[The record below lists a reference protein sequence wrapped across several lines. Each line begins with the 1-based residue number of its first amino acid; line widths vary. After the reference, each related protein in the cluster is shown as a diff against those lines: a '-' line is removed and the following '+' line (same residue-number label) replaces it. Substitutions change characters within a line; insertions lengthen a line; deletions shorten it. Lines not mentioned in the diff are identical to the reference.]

1 MRRRPGAAPTRAG
14 RRAVLA
20 KAAGIA
26 AAGLAID
33 PAGTGRILAAV
44 QRAAPAVD
52 WMWSGAITPG
62 SARVR
67 ARVTVDGPVRLI
79 VTRSAGGDGTD
90 GQPARIVDPTGP
102 PSTDGVHTFD
112 VDGLQPD
119 TVYRYAVETAAGRD
133 ERIGRFRTFADGR
146 YSFAFAF
153 GSCASTGSN
162 NLIFDTIRRRA
173 PHFFLHLGDFHY
185 ANIGVDDPWRF
196 RDASNRVLRSPRQS
210 ALYRETPIVYVF
222 DDHDFGKDDADG
234 TSVTKAAVQRVYR
247 ERAPHY
253 PLPLSAVRPDAVPG
267 TGPLGP
273 IAQAFTVG
281 RARIIVTDTRSERT
295 PQRAADAATRTMLGP
310 AQRQWLVDE
319 LTRAADEKAPVV
331 FWANTVPWITK
342 ENPSSGHGWE
352 PYAHERAEIAG
363 TISKLGLTSRLIVLS
378 GDAHMAAID
387 DGTNSNYVAGSAPS
401 TKGVVVV
408 QAAPFS
414 RFPRSKGGP
423 YSHGRSTRN
432 HQFGWVEVRDAGDAL
447 TVHLSCRNQVG
458 LVIPGLELTV
468 TPR

>member
-1 MRRRPGAAPTRAG
+1 MTRPRRTAPTKVG
-14 RRAVLA
+14 RRTVLA
-20 KAAGIA
+20 RAAGIA

-33 PAGTGRILAAV
+33 QAGTGRILAAV

-52 WMWSGAITPG
+52 WLWSGAITAG
-62 SARVR
+62 SARIR
-67 ARVTVDGPVRLI
+67 ARATIEGPVRLL
-79 VTRSAGGDGTD
+79 VTHADGRDAASPKVVT
-90 GQPARIVDPTGP
+90 PTGP

-112 VDGLQPD
+112 ADGLQPD
-119 TVYRYAVETAAGRD
+119 TAYRYVVETAAGRD
-133 ERIGRFRTFADGR
+133 ERAGQFRTFADGPF
-146 YSFAFAF
+146 SFAFAF

-162 NLIFDTIRRRA
+162 NLIFDTMRRRN

-185 ANIGVDDPWRF
+185 ANIAVDDPWRF

-222 DDHDFGKDDADG
+222 DDHDFGLDDSDG
-234 TSVTKAAVQRVYR
+234 TSITKGSAQRVYR
-247 ERAPHY
+247 ERVPHY
-253 PLPLSAVRPDAVPG
+253 PLPLSAVPPGAPPG

-273 IAQAFTVG
+273 VAHAFTVG
-281 RARIIVTDTRSERT
+281 RARVIVTDTRSERT
-295 PQRAADAATRTMLGP
+295 PQRARDAATRTMLGP
-310 AQRQWLVDE
+310 AQRQWFVNE

-331 FWANTVPWITK
+331 FWACTVPWITK

-352 PYAHERAEIAG
+352 PYARERAEIAG
-363 TISKLGLTSRLIVLS
+363 TISKLGLTSRVIILS

-401 TKGVVVV
+401 TRGVVVV

-432 HQFGWVEVRDAGDAL
+432 HQFGWVEVTDTGGAVTVEL
-447 TVHLSCRNQVG
+447 TARNQAG
-458 LVIPGLELTV
+458 LVIPGLQLTLK
-468 TPR
+468 PA

>member
-1 MRRRPGAAPTRAG
+1 MSRRRGGTPTQPG

-20 KAAGIA
+20 RAAGLA

-33 PAGTGRILAAV
+33 QAGTARVLAAV

-52 WMWSGAITPG
+52 WLWSGAITPG

-79 VTRSAGGDGTD
+79 VTGADGRDTS
-90 GQPARIVDPTGP
+90 PRLVSPTGP
-102 PSTDGVHTFD
+102 PSTDGVYTFD
-112 VDGLQPD
+112 ADGLQPD
-119 TVYRYAVETAAGRD
+119 TAYRYVVETAAGRD
-133 ERIGRFRTFADGR
+133 ERVGRFRTFADGPF
-146 YSFAFAF
+146 SFSFAF

-162 NLIFDTIRRRA
+162 NLIFDTIRRRT
-173 PHFFLHLGDFHY
+173 PHFFLHLGDFNY

-210 ALYRETPIVYVF
+210 ALYREAPIVYVF
-222 DDHDFGKDDADG
+222 DDHDFGRDDSDG

-247 ERAPHY
+247 ERVPHY
-253 PLPLSAVRPDAVPG
+253 PLPLSAVPGGAAPG

-281 RARIIVTDTRSERT
+281 RARVIVSDTRSERT
-295 PQRAADAATRTMLGP
+295 PQRAPDADTRTMLGP

-319 LTRAADEKAPVV
+319 LTRAADEKAAVV
-331 FWANTVPWITK
+331 FWACTVPWITK
-342 ENPSSGHGWE
+342 ENPRSAHGWE
-352 PYAHERAEIAG
+352 LYARERAEIAG
-363 TISKLGLTSRLIVLS
+363 TIARLGLTRRLIILS

-387 DGTNSNYVAGSAPS
+387 DGTNSNYVTGSAPS
-401 TKGVVVV
+401 TKGCVVFH
-408 QAAPFS
+408 AAPFS

-432 HQFGWVEVRDAGDAL
+432 HQFGWVEVRDTGGDIIS
-447 TVHLSCRNQVG
+447 VRLSARTQLG
-458 LVIPGLELTV
+458 AVIPGLELTV
-468 TPR
+468 TPT

>member
-1 MRRRPGAAPTRAG
+1 MTRRPRPVPTRTG

-20 KAAGIA
+20 RAAGLA

-33 PAGTGRILAAV
+33 AAGTHELIAAV

-52 WMWSGAITPG
+52 WLWSGAITAG

-79 VTRSAGGDGTD
+79 VTHIDGRDVASPRVVT
-90 GQPARIVDPTGP
+90 PTGP

-112 VDGLQPD
+112 VDGLHAD
-119 TVYRYAVETAAGRD
+119 TAYHYAIETATGRD
-133 ERIGRFRTFADGR
+133 ARVGRFRTFANGP

-210 ALYRETPIVYVF
+210 ALYRESPIVYVF
-222 DDHDFGKDDADG
+222 DDHDFGTDDSDG
-234 TSVTKAAVQRVYR
+234 TSVTKASAQRVYR
-247 ERAPHY
+247 ERVPHY
-253 PLPLSAVRPDAVPG
+253 PLPLSAAPIGVAAG
-267 TGPLGP
+267 TGP

-281 RARIIVTDTRSERT
+281 RARVIVTDTRSERT
-295 PQRAADAATRTMLGP
+295 PQRSRDAATRTMLGQ
-310 AQRQWLVDE
+310 AQRQWFVDE

-342 ENPSSGHGWE
+342 ENPQSGHGWE
-352 PYAHERAEIAG
+352 PYARERAEIAG

-387 DGTNSNYVAGSAPS
+387 DGTNSNYVAGTAPS
-401 TKGVVVV
+401 THGFVVM

-432 HQFGWVEVRDAGDAL
+432 HQFGWVEVKDTGSAVTVEL
-447 TVHLSCRNQVG
+447 TARNQTG
-458 LVIPGLELTV
+458 NVIPGLQLTV
-468 TPR
+468 RPT

>member
-1 MRRRPGAAPTRAG
+1 MKRRPRAAPTRAG

-26 AAGLAID
+26 AAGLALD
-33 PAGTGRILAAV
+33 PAGTRRVLAAV
-44 QRAAPAVD
+44 QRVAPGVD

-67 ARVTVDGPVRLI
+67 ARVTVDGPARLI
-79 VTRSAGGDGTD
+79 VTPVGARSDSDG
-90 GQPARIVDPTGP
+90 PAPRIVPPTGP

-112 VDGLQPD
+112 IDDLQPD

-133 ERIGRFRTFADGR
+133 ERTGRFRTFADDR

-162 NLIFDTIRRRA
+162 NLVFDTIRRRA

-196 RDASNRVLRSPRQS
+196 REASNRTLRSPRQS
-210 ALYRETPIVYVF
+210 ALYREAPIVYVF
-222 DDHDFGKDDADG
+222 DDHDFGTDDADG

-247 ERAPHY
+247 ERVPHY
-253 PLPLSAVRPDAVPG
+253 PLPLSAVPRDAAPAA
-267 TGPLGP
+267 GPIGP
-273 IAQAFTVG
+273 IAQAFSIG

-295 PQRAADAATRTMLGP
+295 PQRAPDAATRTMLGP

-319 LTRAADEKAPVV
+319 LTRAADEQAPVV
-331 FWANTVPWITK
+331 FWACTVPWITK
-342 ENPSSGHGWE
+342 ENPRSGHGWE
-352 PYAHERAEIAG
+352 PYARERAEIAG
-363 TISKLGLTSRLIVLS
+363 TIAKLGLTSRLIVLS
-378 GDAHMAAID
+378 GDAHMASID

-401 TKGVVVV
+401 TKGFVVVH
-408 QAAPFS
+408 AAPFS

-432 HQFGWVEVRDAGDAL
+432 HQFGWVEVKDTGDAL
-447 TVHLSCRNQVG
+447 TVALSCRNQVG

>member
-1 MRRRPGAAPTRAG
+1 MTRRAAPTRSG

-20 KAAGIA
+20 KAAGLA

-33 PAGTGRILAAV
+33 RAGTTRILAAV

-52 WMWSGAITPG
+52 WLWSGAISSS

-79 VTRSAGGDGTD
+79 VSPGDGPPRSD
-90 GQPARIVDPTGP
+90 APGRIVNPTGP

-112 VDGLQPD
+112 LDGLQPD
-119 TVYRYAVETAAGRD
+119 TVHRYAVETAAGRD
-133 ERIGRFRTFADGR
+133 DRTGRFRTFRDGP

-173 PHFFLHLGDFHY
+173 PHFVLHLGDFHY
-185 ANIGVDDPWRF
+185 ANIRVDDPWRF
-196 RDASNRVLRSPRQS
+196 RDACNRVLRSPRQS

-222 DDHDFGKDDADG
+222 DDHDFGADDSDG
-234 TSVTKAAVQRVYR
+234 TSMTRAAVQRVYR
-247 ERAPHY
+247 ERVPHY
-253 PLPLSAVRPDAVPG
+253 PLPLSSVAPG
-267 TGPLGP
+267 AAAGAGPLGP

-281 RARIIVTDTRSERT
+281 RARIIATDTRSERT
-295 PQRAADAATRTMLGP
+295 PQRAADAASRTMLGP

-319 LTRAADEKAPVV
+319 LTRAADETVPLV
-331 FWANTVPWITK
+331 FWACTVPWITK
-342 ENPSSGHGWE
+342 ENPRSGHGWE
-352 PYAHERAEIAG
+352 PYARERAEIAG
-363 TISKLGLTSRLIVLS
+363 TIARLGLTSRLIVLS

-387 DGTNSNYVAGSAPS
+387 DGTNSNYVEGSAPG
-401 TKGVVVV
+401 TRAFPVFH
-408 QAAPFS
+408 AAPFS

-432 HQFGWVEVRDAGDAL
+432 HQFGWVAVEDTGDTL
-447 TVHLSCRNQVG
+447 TVHLSARNQVG

>member
-1 MRRRPGAAPTRAG
+1 MTRRPRPVPTRSG

-20 KAAGIA
+20 RAAGLA

-33 PAGTGRILAAV
+33 AAGTHELIAAV
-44 QRAAPAVD
+44 QRAVPAVD
-52 WMWSGAITPG
+52 WLWSGAITAG

-67 ARVTVDGPVRLI
+67 ARVTLEGRVQLI
-79 VTRSAGGDGTD
+79 VTRGEGRDAAGSRVVT
-90 GQPARIVDPTGP
+90 PTGP
-102 PSTDGVHTFD
+102 PSTDGGHTFD
-112 VDGLQPD
+112 VDGLQAD
-119 TVYRYAVETAAGRD
+119 TAYRYAVETAAGRD
-133 ERIGRFRTFADGR
+133 ERVGRFRTFVDGPF
-146 YSFAFAF
+146 SFAFAF

-210 ALYRETPIVYVF
+210 ALYREAPIVYVF
-222 DDHDFGKDDADG
+222 DDHDFGTDDSDG
-234 TSVTKAAVQRVYR
+234 TSVTKGSAQRVYR
-247 ERAPHY
+247 ERVPHY
-253 PLPLSAVRPDAVPG
+253 PLPLSAVPIGPASG
-267 TGPLGP
+267 TGP

-281 RARIIVTDTRSERT
+281 RARVIVTDTRSERT
-295 PQRAADAATRTMLGP
+295 PQRAPDAATRTMLGQ
-310 AQRQWLVDE
+310 AQRQWFVNE

-331 FWANTVPWITK
+331 FWASTVPWITK
-342 ENPSSGHGWE
+342 ENPQSGHGWE
-352 PYAHERAEIAG
+352 PYARERAEIAG

-387 DGTNSNYVAGSAPS
+387 DGTNSNYVAGTAPS
-401 TKGVVVV
+401 TRGFVVM

-432 HQFGWVEVRDAGDAL
+432 HQFGWVEVRDTGDAVTVEL
-447 TVHLSCRNQVG
+447 TARNQAG
-458 LVIPGLELTV
+458 GVIPGLQLTV
-468 TPR
+468 KPV

>member
-1 MRRRPGAAPTRAG
+1 MTRRARPVPTRTG

-20 KAAGIA
+20 RAAGLA

-33 PAGTGRILAAV
+33 AAGTDALVAAV

-52 WMWSGAITPG
+52 WLWSGAVTSA

-67 ARVTVDGPVRLI
+67 ARVTVEGAVRLL
-79 VTRSAGGDGTD
+79 VTRGDGRDAAT
-90 GQPARIVDPTGP
+90 PHVVTPTGP

-119 TVYRYAVETAAGRD
+119 TAYRYAIETAAGRD
-133 ERIGRFRTFADGR
+133 ARGGRFRTFADGPL
-146 YSFAFAF
+146 SFAFAF

-162 NLIFDTIRRRA
+162 NLVFDTIRSRA

-210 ALYRETPIVYVF
+210 ALYRDAPIVYVF
-222 DDHDFGKDDADG
+222 DDHDFGTDDSDG
-234 TSVTKAAVQRVYR
+234 TSVTKASAQRVYR
-247 ERAPHY
+247 ERVPHY
-253 PLPLSAVRPDAVPG
+253 PLPLSATLLGSAAG
-267 TGPLGP
+267 TGP

-281 RARIIVTDTRSERT
+281 RARVIVTDTRSERT
-295 PQRAADAATRTMLGP
+295 PQRARDADTRTMLGP
-310 AQRQWLVDE
+310 AQRQWFVNQ

-342 ENPSSGHGWE
+342 ENPQSGHGWE
-352 PYAHERAEIAG
+352 PYARERAEIAG

-387 DGTNSNYVAGSAPS
+387 DGTNSNYVTGSAPS
-401 TKGVVVV
+401 TRGPVVM

-432 HQFGWVEVRDAGDAL
+432 HQFGWVEVKDTGSAVTVEL
-447 TVHLSCRNQVG
+447 TARNQTG
-458 LVIPGLELTV
+458 GVIPGLQLTV
-468 TPR
+468 RPT

>member
-1 MRRRPGAAPTRAG
+1 MTRRPRPVPTRTG

-20 KAAGIA
+20 RAAGLA

-33 PAGTGRILAAV
+33 AATTQDLVAAV

-52 WMWSGAITPG
+52 WLWSGAITAG

-67 ARVTVDGPVRLI
+67 ARVTVEGPVRLI
-79 VTRSAGGDGTD
+79 VTHVDGRD
-90 GQPARIVDPTGP
+90 AASPHIVTPTGP

-112 VDGLQPD
+112 VDGLHAD
-119 TVYRYAVETAAGRD
+119 TAYHYAVETATGRD
-133 ERIGRFRTFADGR
+133 PRVGRFRTFADGP

-162 NLIFDTIRRRA
+162 NLIFDAIRRRA
-173 PHFFLHLGDFHY
+173 PHFVLHLGDFHY

-196 RDASNRVLRSPRQS
+196 RNASNRVLRSPRQS
-210 ALYRETPIVYVF
+210 ALYRESPIVYVF
-222 DDHDFGKDDADG
+222 DDHDYGTDDSDG
-234 TSVTKAAVQRVYR
+234 TSVTKGAVQRVYR
-247 ERAPHY
+247 ERVPHY
-253 PLPLSAVRPDAVPG
+253 PLPLSAQPIGVAAG
-267 TGPLGP
+267 TGP

-281 RARIIVTDTRSERT
+281 RARVIVTDTRSERT
-295 PQRAADAATRTMLGP
+295 PQRSGDAATRTLLGQ
-310 AQRQWLVDE
+310 AQRRWFVNE

-342 ENPSSGHGWE
+342 ENPQSGHGWE
-352 PYAHERAEIAG
+352 PYARERAEIAG
-363 TISKLGLTSRLIVLS
+363 TISKLGLTSRLILLS

-387 DGTNSNYVAGSAPS
+387 DGTNSNYVAGTAPS
-401 TKGVVVV
+401 TRGFVVM

-432 HQFGWVEVRDAGDAL
+432 HQFGWVEVTDTGGAVTVEL
-447 TVHLSCRNQVG
+447 TARNQAG
-458 LVIPGLELTV
+458 NVIPGLQLTV
-468 TPR
+468 KPT